1 MNIIKK
7 IVLFTLPVVLSIMI
21 IRISFGL
28 QPFISFKRIL
38 LSLEDIDFTFNLNS
52 FNEFGDKMQQL
63 IISRPSGDIDGFKAF
78 LGWVKYLAT
87 FVPIALYNLFY
98 LFKGVLDLV
107 SNFLNI
113 IISIIRILL
122 GILTT

>member
-28 QPFISFKRIL
+28 EPFISFKRIL
-38 LSLEDIDFTFNLNS
+38 LSLQDIDFTFNLKS
-52 FNEFGDKMQQL
+52 FNEFEYKMQQL
-63 IISRPSGDIDGFKAF
+63 IISRPSGDIDGFSAL
-78 LGWVKYLAT
+78 LGWIKYIAT

-98 LFKGVLDLV
+98 LLKGVLDLV
-107 SNFLNI
+107 FNFLNI
-113 IISIIRILL
+113 IVSIIKVLL